1 MKSIYFLIASIV
13 GLAVVSGC
21 LQPPSITNV
30 VVSTITPDI
39 TASATTSTPMEE
51 FAPMV
56 TSSAYNPPPAQT
68 TQASTSSSDPIV
80 GNWVLTSS
88 QPYSCGA
95 TIEGDGTGSV
105 SCEYIYNRDIKWADV
120 GQDQNQTFLEDY
132 NITDTSDGS
141 VYKAE
146 YSSVSGELYSEL
158 LPDGTYFKKVN

>member
-1 MKSIYFLIASIV
+1 
-13 GLAVVSGC
+13 
-21 LQPPSITNV
+21 
-30 VVSTITPDI
+30 
-39 TASATTSTPMEE
+39 MEE

-80 GNWVLTSS
+80 GNWILTTS

-105 SCEYIYNRDIKWADV
+105 SCEYIYNRVIKWADV

>member
-13 GLAVVSGC
+13 GLAVISGC

-56 TSSAYNPPPAQT
+56 TSSAYNPPPAQIT
-68 TQASTSSSDPIV
+68 ASPASSSDPIV
-80 GNWVLTSS
+80 GQWTLTSS

-95 TIEGDGTGSV
+95 TIDGDGTGAI
-105 SCEYIYNRDIKWADV
+105 SCEYVYDRDIKWVDV
-120 GQDQNQTFLEDY
+120 GQDENQTFMEDY

-146 YSSVSGELYSEL
+146 YSSMSGELYSEL